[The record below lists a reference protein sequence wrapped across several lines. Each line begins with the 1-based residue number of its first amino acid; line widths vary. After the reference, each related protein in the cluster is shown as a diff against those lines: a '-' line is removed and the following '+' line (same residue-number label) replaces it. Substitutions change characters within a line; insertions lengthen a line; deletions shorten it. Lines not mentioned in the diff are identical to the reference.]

1 MSLPAPSLD
10 TTVLVTGAS
19 SGIGA
24 ELARQLAALGHD
36 LVLVARRRERLEAL
50 SEEVRRDH
58 GVTALVTPTDLG
70 KAAPRKR
77 LVEAVRDSGKTVI
90 GLCNDAGFG
99 TYGRL
104 HELDPRRE
112 AEMLAVNVVAVHELT
127 LAFVPGMVERG
138 AGAILNVAAI
148 AAFQPLPNMATYAA
162 TKAFVQTFSEA
173 LHGELAGTGVSC
185 TTLAPGPSPT
195 EFGGVAGT
203 NGGESVLPGRASL
216 APEEIA
222 AAAVRG
228 MLRGRR
234 SVIPGAA
241 SKALAAGARF
251 APRGVLLPA
260 ALKVAE
266 GRSAER
272 ATRPPATRPLRG
284 LSRRR
289 PRPATGA

>member
-19 SGIGA
+19 SGIGT

-36 LVLVARRRERLEAL
+36 LVLVARREDRLEAL
-50 SEEVRRDH
+50 ADEVRRQH
-58 GVTALVTPTDLG
+58 GVTALVKPTDLS

-77 LVEAVRDSGKTVI
+77 LIDAVRDSGRTVV

-112 AEMLAVNVVAVHELT
+112 TEMLAVNAVAVHELT
-127 LAFVPGMVERG
+127 MAFVPAMVERG
-138 AGAILNVAAI
+138 EGAILNVASI

-162 TKAFVQTFSEA
+162 TKAFVQSFSEA
-173 LHGELAGTGVSC
+173 LHGELTGTGVSC

-195 EFGGVAGT
+195 EFGRVSGS
-203 NGGESVLPGRASL
+203 NGNESVLPGVSL

-222 AAAVRG
+222 AAAIRG

-241 SKALAAGARF
+241 SKALAAGGRF
-251 APRGVLLPA
+251 APRSVLLPA
-260 ALKVAE
+260 ALRAAD
-266 GRSAER
+266 GRAAER
-272 ATRPPATRPLRG
+272 ATRPPAARPLRG

-289 PRPATGA
+289 PRPATGG